1 MANHLQSPDHRTE
14 KCVESSRSSEVARRK
29 LEEVVSGIESEEK
42 GDSSGSVEL
51 NVNAKIM
58 QVGLQNDVTFDAM
71 ATPCT
76 NSDDRNGLGPILKE
90 QSKPDGILRVARSR
104 KGFPDAKDDHL
115 IQLLICKNQDER
127 QVADITD
134 KYDIIVTVSND
145 EPNGDHAK
153 LKTPDQYQCERIK
166 TVTKNVVNKS
176 SQIGI
181 VGFHF
186 RFYEPNT
193 KVKINFALQTAEPK
207 KRGRKK
213 YVGQH
218 KAGEVVSEISVNAET
233 GPPLKKRGKGL
244 LGKAKGK
251 KARKIP
257 PSPELA
263 PASCST
269 QSVELYKRSS
279 WVMKQL
285 QSRRDNAKW
294 EEFEQFAAS
303 LLLEFRDVDTQIT
316 IKLEQSVAAC
326 YRNELER
333 SLELIAES
341 FELMP
346 QATNVY
352 LLAGRGY
359 GYRAGVKRRQGNL
372 GAADADVQ
380 LALQSNRSCQ
390 TNLDRSFIV
399 YEKASVLLDFIG
411 RTTQRSPQQVNEALR
426 DLERCIDVCLK
437 VESQGSDFYVKKHH
451 FALIKIAMLLLDCRT
466 EAARDRVLSEEFI
479 AKGQEC
485 LDTLKTKYW
494 SEIPEGVKIQFFL
507 ASSDLEYRKGNYS
520 EAERFANLAK
530 NGAGELG
537 FNTEISHAQE
547 RLDHVCVITRVD
559 RARVGNFPATPAISG
574 SEGDVS
580 SSESDWL
587 PYLE

>member
-218 KAGEVVSEISVNAET
+218 KAGEVVSEISVSAET

-269 QSVELYKRSS
+269 QGVELYKRSS

-390 TNLDRSFIV
+390 TNLDTSFIV

>member
-29 LEEVVSGIESEEK
+29 LEEVVSGIESEEE

-127 QVADITD
+127 QVADMTD

-193 KVKINFALQTAEPK
+193 KVKINFALQTTEPK

-218 KAGEVVSEISVNAET
+218 KAGEVVSEISVSAET

-341 FELMP
+341 FELIP

-390 TNLDRSFIV
+390 TNLDTSFIV

-437 VESQGSDFYVKKHH
+437 VESRSSDFYVKKHH
-451 FALIKIAMLLLDCRT
+451 FALIKIAMLLLDCRS

-520 EAERFANLAK
+520 EAERFASLAK